1 MKQLFGVRKVIGT
14 FVKQVP
20 RCEVDDHQIHPV
32 IPRASLVCINRTL
45 GDDVDELG
53 SRGKY
58 LAGQFRFMGNC
69 PPTPPLSHHFAP
81 SEK

>member
-1 MKQLFGVRKVIGT
+1 MKQLFGARKVIGT
-14 FVKQVP
+14 FEKQVP

-32 IPRASLVCINRTL
+32 IPCASLVCINRIL
-45 GDDVDELG
+45 GETGTSWG

-58 LAGQFRFMGNC
+58 LAGQFRFLGNC
-69 PPTPPLSHHFAP
+69 PTIPPLSHYFSL

>member
-1 MKQLFGVRKVIGT
+1 MKQLFGARKVIGT
-14 FVKQVP
+14 FEKQVP
-20 RCEVDDHQIHPV
+20 RCEEDDHQFHPV
-32 IPRASLVCINRTL
+32 IPRASLVCINRIL
-45 GDDVDELG
+45 GEMGTSYG

>member
-53 SRGKY
+53 VK
-58 LAGQFRFMGNC
+58 GQI
-69 PPTPPLSHHFAP
+69 P
-81 SEK
+81 SGSI

>member
-1 MKQLFGVRKVIGT
+1 MKQLFGVQKVIGT

-20 RCEVDDHQIHPV
+20 WCEVDGHQIHPV

-53 SRGKY
+53 VK
-58 LAGQFRFMGNC
+58 GQI
-69 PPTPPLSHHFAP
+69 P
-81 SEK
+81 SGSI